1 MQEYE
6 SLFLESYVIHC
17 YPMQSKLY
25 IVAIVA
31 ALCSKNRA
39 CLNTQAAID
48 CAFLFE
54 NQSWMVNIYVTPDDH
69 K

>member
-1 MQEYE
+1 
-6 SLFLESYVIHC
+6 
-17 YPMQSKLY
+17 MQSKLY

-54 NQSWMVNIYVTPDDH
+54 NQS
-69 K
+69 